1 MDAPP
6 QGSQRIRIEGCRLES
21 RTVEVRLRGTKVA
34 EYSAEEL
41 AAGVNLASAAL
52 ASGPIAKQ
60 VQAVK
65 AAVEAK
71 NKYHHDKIFR
81 GTVLAPVSIPKW
93 LDLSLSHDEIEAKRR
108 AAYDKGMKKM
118 IELDS
123 AVQKSLEMKPQRVE
137 VVPVAR

>member
-1 MDAPP
+1 M
-6 QGSQRIRIEGCRLES
+6 
-21 RTVEVRLRGTKVA
+21 
-34 EYSAEEL
+34 
-41 AAGVNLASAAL
+41 NLASAAL
-52 ASGPIAKQ
+52 ATGPIAKQ

-81 GTVLAPVSIPKW
+81 GIVLAPVSIPNW
-93 LDLSLSHDEIEAKRR
+93 LDLNLSPDEIEAKRR
-108 AAYDKGMKKM
+108 AAYDKRMKKL